1 MSLSL
6 HWFYQRQSL
15 VHLKVYYYY
24 YITHLYIFVI
34 FPLNRCNP
42 KRTLMLNEEVRRIM
56 TKDCVT
62 AHPEDSL
69 TDVANMMFERRV
81 YQVPVTEGKILVG
94 MITARDLWKLSMQ
107 SDMTDNMKVKDAM
120 TTSVIMITPKDKV
133 GTAAELFMDKR
144 FKTLPVVNLRHE
156 LKGVITAFNVIRH
169 TLTREYP
176 HPILYSEVFEEL
188 QEKAS

>member
-1 MSLSL
+1 
-6 HWFYQRQSL
+6 
-15 VHLKVYYYY
+15 
-24 YITHLYIFVI
+24 
-34 FPLNRCNP
+34 
-42 KRTLMLNEEVRRIM
+42 MLNEEVRRIM
-56 TKDCVT
+56 TTDCVT

-69 TDVANMMFERRV
+69 KSVADMMFEKRV
-81 YQVPVTEGKILVG
+81 YQIPVTEGKTLVG

-107 SDMTDNMKVKDAM
+107 SEVSEDMKVKDAM

-156 LKGVITAFNVIRH
+156 LKGVITAFDVIRH

-176 HPILYSEVFEEL
+176 HPILYSEVFEDIG
-188 QEKAS
+188 QKA